1 MPKTQ
6 WLFEKSFIITENP
19 IFRTRSFTTSTF
31 LKVGW
36 TDPISLRPVYYL
48 YSSGTLRSSRAC
60 WWASKMKS
68 TTQLVCSVDSK
79 ARAWKNKKKK
89 YNIFYIMFTQYCRE
103 NPSALSPSV
112 DLTFFKK
119 KISSL
124 EHIFLVNVC
133 IMVKCKID
141 FKTTTHIVKHYKD
154 GKKFSYNL

>member
-1 MPKTQ
+1 MKLGEVVVTHMYYNIKSGWKTKTFFNSPFFCSDFQ
-6 WLFEKSFIITENP
+6 SVSRIVKIAHSGSRIRQQKYWTGPSF
-19 IFRTRSFTTSTF
+19 
-31 LKVGW
+31 
-36 TDPISLRPVYYL
+36 LRLIYYL

-119 KISSL
+119 KFPLWSL
-124 EHIFLVNVC
+124 YF
-133 IMVKCKID
+133 
-141 FKTTTHIVKHYKD
+141 
-154 GKKFSYNL
+154 